1 VAYAASSMIGRVSL
15 LAVAMVAGCG
25 GGSRAARRRASA
37 EEALERAKYERP
49 ECETS
54 GRREVLRDANGDGKN
69 DIRQLMRG
77 NVETCREVD
86 GNFDGRM
93 DFYRFFSDSG
103 VLERLD
109 EDLDFDGHVD
119 QITIYRGGQVARR
132 DIDTNFDDMM
142 DTHEVYTA
150 GVLMRAERD
159 ANMDGSIDYWETYQ
173 GGRLAR
179 VQWDEDGDG
188 RPDRTDDHPED
199 EAGGAPAAQGPP
211 PPQAP
216 PAAQPPP
223 AADAPA
229 QGAS

>member
-1 VAYAASSMIGRVSL
+1 MRTPLAI
-15 LAVAMVAGCG
+15 LAVAALTACG
-25 GGSRAARRRASA
+25 GTSARARHRAAA
-37 EEALERAKYERP
+37 EEALERAHYERP
-49 ECETS
+49 ECETG
-54 GRREVLRDANGDGKN
+54 GRREVKRDVNGDGKT
-69 DIRQLMRG
+69 DIRQLFDG

-119 QITIYRGGQVARR
+119 QVTKFRGGQIASR

-142 DTHEVYTA
+142 DTHELYTS

-159 ANMDGSIDYWETYQ
+159 ANMDGSTDYWETYQ
-173 GGRLAR
+173 GGRLVR

-188 RPDRTDDHPED
+188 RADRTDDHPED
-199 EAGGAPAAQGPP
+199 EGGGAPAAQGPE
-211 PPQAP
+211 PQAP
-216 PAAQPPP
+216 PAAEPPP
-223 AADAPA
+223 AEAPPA